1 MWVEGSSWKV
11 RRRSWQQQRGN
22 MLRYAPWSSYS
33 FTQLSITTV
42 KVCTWTTS
50 DTCHRETLY
59 SGIAVLCYWVISE
72 NLDRATKLHQEA
84 NEASAGSLVT
94 DFEQVQP
101 ARTHWIYIVWTAELN
116 TLRPVDWG
124 IQRTAENSGR
134 HQTSQVRC
142 TEDVSPFCGSAGSRR
157 GRQSLFQAGG
167 FFLLGALE
175 CCVSVFY
182 DPVLHI
188 RPSAFN
194 LVFHWA
200 PIVLFQLENCR
211 VLGLKVFFMFIETDF
226 FFFELT
232 FISFVFE
239 WFICIYGLMRSFSS
253 VTKGKQLY

>member
-1 MWVEGSSWKV
+1 MRCELKGRVERSGGSH
-11 RRRSWQQQRGN
+11 GN
-22 MLRYAPWSSYS
+22 NSAATCWDYAPWCSYS

-124 IQRTAENSGR
+124 IQQTAENSGR
-134 HQTSQVRC
+134 HQTSQVSC
-142 TEDVSPFCGSAGSRR
+142 TEDFSPFCWLGGLSARAAVIVSSRCVFSSRR
-157 GRQSLFQAGG
+157 I
-167 FFLLGALE
+167 GAL
-175 CCVSVFY
+175 CFCLLWSRASYQAFSV
-182 DPVLHI
+182 
-188 RPSAFN
+188 
-194 LVFHWA
+194 
-200 PIVLFQLENCR
+200 
-211 VLGLKVFFMFIETDF
+211 
-226 FFFELT
+226 
-232 FISFVFE
+232 
-239 WFICIYGLMRSFSS
+239 
-253 VTKGKQLY
+253 